1 MSFFKTSILIGTSSA
16 LLRTWAWLFLG
27 ITASSV
33 AFAQAQKPGLA
44 ITLDAAITF
53 QTIDGFGVNLNPAQ
67 WRDGNLKPA
76 LDLLVDD
83 LGCTLFRFDPTGLA
97 EWLDPAKRQPDG
109 QFPAD
114 YLKEV
119 YTSKVFRDAWAAF
132 RALNA
137 KGIKPFLNTSGRIP
151 PGLGRKDDPKRLAD
165 FDGYAEMVA
174 TMVKWAREQEHLQF
188 TMLAPFNETDLG
200 FPEGPKIDQREI
212 VSVVEAVIK
221 HLDAHGLADVK
232 LILMDDAGPSKS
244 RIDQI
249 LRHPAW
255 ADRVV
260 AFGLHS
266 YGDGDEGDSTGWQGG
281 SSAYGQIAQAVRS
294 SAYAKCPVWMT
305 EYGDLDQSNLIEREI
320 GWRST
325 RRLLKFLNEGLSAG
339 LVWDALD
346 NFHEHDAAWS
356 TYGLLATD
364 QNSWKYSPK
373 PRYFAAKQVYR
384 FVKPGFIRV
393 ATSPTNKLD
402 KADPYANWRDP
413 HRHLLLSAFV
423 SPDRKDFTI
432 VGMSRLEV
440 PCTITVRLAG
450 VDDEALKKPL
460 HPYQTNAELSCQ
472 PGEPIDVNNREFSV
486 EIAPR
491 TIFTLSTCK

>member
-1 MSFFKTSILIGTSSA
+1 MLKFKTSIHIGTPSA
-16 LLRTWAWLFLG
+16 LLRTWAWLLLA
-27 ITASSV
+27 ITASSA
-33 AFAQAQKPGLA
+33 AFGQTQKPGLA
-44 ITLDAAITF
+44 ITLDASTTF
-53 QTIDGFGVNLNPAQ
+53 QTIDGFGVNINPTQ

-109 QFPAD
+109 QFPPD

-119 YTSKVFRDAWAAF
+119 YTSKVFRDAWATF

-137 KGIKPFLNTSGRIP
+137 KGIKPFLNASGRIP
-151 PGLGRKDDPKRLAD
+151 QGLGRKDDPKRLND

-174 TMVKWAREQEHLQF
+174 TMVQWAREEEHLEF

-200 FPEGPKIDQREI
+200 FPEGPKIEQQDI
-212 VSVVEAVIK
+212 VPAVEAIIK
-221 HLDAHGLADVK
+221 HLDAHGLTDVR
-232 LILMDDAGPSKS
+232 LILMDDAGPSMS

-249 LRHPAW
+249 LKNPAW
-255 ADRVV
+255 ANRVV

-266 YGDGDEGDSTGWQGG
+266 YGDGDEGDPTGWQGG
-281 SSAYGQIAQAVRS
+281 SSTYGQIVESVHS

-364 QNSWKYSPK
+364 RNSWKYSPK
-373 PRYFAAKQVYR
+373 PRFYAAKQVFR
-384 FVKPGFIRV
+384 FVKPGFVRV

-402 KADPYANWRDP
+402 KSDAYSNWRDP

-423 SPDRKDFTI
+423 SPDRKDFSI
-432 VGMSRLEV
+432 VGMSRLET
-440 PCTITVRLAG
+440 PSTFTVRLNG
-450 VDDEALKKPL
+450 LDDEVLKKPVRC
-460 HPYQTNAELSCQ
+460 YQTNADMSCEAGK
-472 PGEPIDVNNREFSV
+472 PVEINGREFVV
-486 EIAPR
+486 EILPK
-491 TIFTLSTCK
+491 TIFTLTTCR